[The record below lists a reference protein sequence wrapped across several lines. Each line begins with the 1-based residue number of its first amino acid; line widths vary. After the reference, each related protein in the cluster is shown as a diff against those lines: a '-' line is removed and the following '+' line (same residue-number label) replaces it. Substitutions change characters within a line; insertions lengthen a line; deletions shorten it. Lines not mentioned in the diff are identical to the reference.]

1 MWHSLSLAVLALAS
15 SEAPS
20 TPSFPA
26 CGGIIWWIIC
36 ARRKHHAIGGWLL
49 FYFWQIF
56 SGAVLAAIL
65 LLTIGYRS
73 YLPEAFEKRF
83 DYWLFFLSAVPNLL
97 LVFIH
102 AGAALVLLTVRTWD
116 VLQLVRKIALAE
128 VAFSLL
134 GVVIDAFKF
143 QSDLPLDVMG
153 AIQITA
159 WLIYLFRSHRVERV
173 FKYHNWEQVAPTPTL
188 GLA

>member
-1 MWHSLSLAVLALAS
+1 VAVLALAS

-20 TPSFPA
+20 APSIPG
-26 CGGIIWWIIC
+26 CGGLIWWIIC
-36 ARRKHHAIGGWLL
+36 ARRKHQAIGGWLL

-65 LLTIGYRS
+65 LVSIGYRS
-73 YLPEAFEKRF
+73 YLPEMFEKRF
-83 DYWLFFLSAVPNLL
+83 DYWLYFLSAVPNLV
-97 LVFIH
+97 LVFVH
-102 AGAALVLLTVRTWD
+102 AGAALILLTVRTWD
-116 VLQLVRKIALAE
+116 VLQLVRRIAIAE
-128 VAFSLL
+128 VAFSGL
-134 GVVIDAFKF
+134 GMVIDAVKF

-159 WLIYLFRSHRVERV
+159 WVAYLFRSQRVERV